1 MLPGCSGCDGITRAT
16 RPRQHHCSSANH
28 VALSLCVQNRKW
40 LTKVFKSLTVDES
53 DRMRKLGDVLSL
65 LPGNRPSCLGTAAIA
80 AAGAATPPGA
90 SRAVALPDMD
100 DDEDDDEEE
109 RARRTLAE
117 DGSVHLTLRKLA
129 ALEELQDLTEGI
141 DNAKNLFIVGAFPAL
156 MQCVLGEEP
165 APFDLPGVLPPSTS
179 SGSSSSDAAAGAGA
193 GAAEPGA
200 AGASAGAGAAAAGNA
215 AVAARA
221 LAEFGPEQFAAPPVQ
236 ARAAEV
242 LATVLQNNPAA
253 QGWALESGCMHALV
267 TALARATLLADSLL
281 LQQQQ
286 QQQQQQQRAEG
297 PSTGAATVSGAEG
310 SAPAAASGAGASL
323 SLARR
328 LEDQLALQT
337 DLLTALSAL
346 SRDNGVAQAALVSGV
361 QTQLPLPA
369 ARAGAAA
376 SSDAPA
382 AAAAAVAGS
391 SAPAEGGVA
400 GTAGEG
406 SFTVQADAATLRQLA
421 AACRA
426 DGQAAAAA
434 TDAPAGAAAAGA
446 TAPVRVSPFQL
457 IAHPLLF
464 WALYCGH
471 PATPSSTAAEAGG
484 AAALPLLLL
493 PASVRSRGRRLVR
506 KCLFFLRHLMHGVHP
521 DAIKAACL
529 AVNPWLLAPGAGS
542 RLHALCAAG
551 GTADAHVTSAASA
564 AAAAGAETGAGAGA
578 ACVFGLE
585 GGGLAPLLLRVLHT
599 LPVGEPAAAPAAGE
613 VAGAAAAST
622 AAGAAASAEGPEADD
637 GDARDAR
644 ENCLHVLLA
653 LTQKSEAGV
662 SVVDDT
668 EKRRVGPGGR
678 PVPAPTRTMQL
689 REEEG
694 GGGGGGG
701 SSAVAGALPA
711 HHAPA
716 AGAVAA
722 PGGDSRAAA
731 RAAGTVAS
739 VPTAAATM
747 IEARRAREAAS
758 AVAAAGGSQP
768 SQARQP
774 TGAVTAGSAAP
785 AVAGLLAAP
794 PANYEPAPAP
804 PAAAA
809 GARATVTLALADGQP
824 EAAAAAAA
832 APSHRPP
839 QERQLHGLNTPS
851 LTLPQRMAALLRGDL
866 AVPESLLAFSAEA
879 KRRAAAASGRAAA
892 ASAAVAAS
900 TAGSGSSDA
909 SSSADAGAT
918 SASVADAT
926 AAAAAEDAEAWQ
938 QDAELYGAEAAL
950 AESVLRRL
958 HTAASVMR
966 ALAGQ
971 GGSA

>member
-1 MLPGCSGCDGITRAT
+1 M
-16 RPRQHHCSSANH
+16 
-28 VALSLCVQNRKW
+28 
-40 LTKVFKSLTVDES
+40 
-53 DRMRKLGDVLSL
+53 
-65 LPGNRPSCLGTAAIA
+65 
-80 AAGAATPPGA
+80 
-90 SRAVALPDMD
+90 

-165 APFDLPGVLPPSTS
+165 AAFDLPGVLPS
-179 SGSSSSDAAAGAGA
+179 SSSSSSSSSDAAAGA
-193 GAAEPGA
+193 AAGA
-200 AGASAGAGAAAAGNA
+200 AGAGDSTAAGNA
-215 AVAARA
+215 VVAARA

-286 QQQQQQQRAEG
+286 AAG
-297 PSTGAATVSGAEG
+297 PSSGAPAAASDAAG
-310 SAPAAASGAGASL
+310 SAFSAASGAGAGL

-361 QTQLPLPA
+361 QTQLPLPVT
-369 ARAGAAA
+369 RTGVAGVA
-376 SSDAPA
+376 DAPA
-382 AAAAAVAGS
+382 ATGAAAAGFAAAVD
-391 SAPAEGGVA
+391 GGVA

-406 SFTVQADAATLRQLA
+406 SFTVEADAATLQQLA
-421 AACRA
+421 AACSA
-426 DGQAAAAA
+426 DGHAAGAVVGAAAG
-434 TDAPAGAAAAGA
+434 TAAAGA
-446 TAPVRVSPFQL
+446 STAPVRVSPFQL

-464 WALYCGH
+464 WALFCGH
-471 PATPSSTAAEAGG
+471 PAPAPAPAAAPSPSASSTAAG
-484 AAALPLLLL
+484 AAAPPLL

-529 AVNPWLLAPGAGS
+529 AVNPWILAPAPGS
-542 RLHALCAAG
+542 RLHALCTAGGSVDADAAG
-551 GTADAHVTSAASA
+551 AASA
-564 AAAAGAETGAGAGA
+564 GATGAAAGTA
-578 ACVFGLE
+578 AARVFGLE
-585 GGGLAPLLLRVLHT
+585 GGGLTPLLLRVLHT
-599 LPVGEPAAAPAAGE
+599 LPVAEPTAAPAAG
-613 VAGAAAAST
+613 VVSADAAAAEGS
-622 AAGAAASAEGPEADD
+622 GARSAPVEGPETDD
-637 GDARDAR
+637 GDSRDAR

-689 REEEG
+689 REGAGSEG
-694 GGGGGGG
+694 AGTG
-701 SSAVAGALPA
+701 VAGALPA
-711 HHAPA
+711 HHAAAAGGAAGSPA
-716 AGAVAA
+716 ATGE
-722 PGGDSRAAA
+722 DSRAAA

-747 IEARRAREAAS
+747 IEARRAREAAAAA
-758 AVAAAGGSQP
+758 AVAVGSQP
-768 SQARQP
+768 PQARQP
-774 TGAVTAGSAAP
+774 ADAVAAGSAAP
-785 AVAGLLAAP
+785 VVAGLLAAP
-794 PANYEPAPAP
+794 PANYEPAPAL

-824 EAAAAAAA
+824 EALAAAAA

-851 LTLPQRMAALLRGDL
+851 LTLPQRMAALLRADL
-866 AVPESLLAFSAEA
+866 AVPESLLAFSDGA

-892 ASAAVAAS
+892 ASAVVTATA
-900 TAGSGSSDA
+900 AGSESRGASD
-909 SSSADAGAT
+909 SA
-918 SASVADAT
+918 AT
-926 AAAAAEDAEAWQ
+926 AAASASAAEATTEAAAESAEAWR

>member
-1 MLPGCSGCDGITRAT
+1 
-16 RPRQHHCSSANH
+16 
-28 VALSLCVQNRKW
+28 
-40 LTKVFKSLTVDES
+40 
-53 DRMRKLGDVLSL
+53 MRKLGDVLSL

-90 SRAVALPDMD
+90 SRAAALPDL

-165 APFDLPGVLPPSTS
+165 APFDLPSVLPPSDS
-179 SGSSSSDAAAGAGA
+179 SIDAAAGAGA
-193 GAAEPGA
+193 
-200 AGASAGAGAAAAGNA
+200 SAAAAGNV

-286 QQQQQQQRAEG
+286 ADSDAAE
-297 PSTGAATVSGAEG
+297 
-310 SAPAAASGAGASL
+310 SAPAAFSGVDAGL

-361 QTQLPLPA
+361 QTQLPLPVT
-369 ARAGAAA
+369 RAGAPASTDAA
-376 SSDAPA
+376 GA
-382 AAAAAVAGS
+382 AGVSAA
-391 SAPAEGGVA
+391 AEGGVA

-406 SFTVQADAATLRQLA
+406 SFTVQVDAATLRQLA

-426 DGQAAAAA
+426 DGLAAGAL
-434 TDAPAGAAAAGA
+434 AGAATSTDAAGA

-464 WALYCGH
+464 WAPFCGH
-471 PATPSSTAAEAGG
+471 PVAAAATPAAPSSSSTAAGG
-484 AAALPLLLL
+484 AGAVGATAPPPLL

-529 AVNPWLLAPGAGS
+529 AVNPWILAPAAGS
-542 RLHALCAAG
+542 RLHALCTPG
-551 GTADAHVTSAASA
+551 GSAEA
-564 AAAAGAETGAGAGA
+564 TPAGA
-578 ACVFGLE
+578 AVAAASTGSGVFGLE

-599 LPVGEPAAAPAAGE
+599 LPVAELTAAP
-613 VAGAAAAST
+613 GAAAGAGWS
-622 AAGAAASAEGPEADD
+622 GAAAAEGPEADD

-689 REEEG
+689 REEV
-694 GGGGGGG
+694 GG
-701 SSAVAGALPA
+701 SGVAGALPA
-711 HHAPA
+711 HHASA
-716 AGAVAA
+716 AGSSAA

-747 IEARRAREAAS
+747 IEARRAREAAA
-758 AVAAAGGSQP
+758 AVAVAGGSQP
-768 SQARQP
+768 PQARQP
-774 TGAVTAGSAAP
+774 ADAVAAGSAAP
-785 AVAGLLAAP
+785 AIAGLLAAP

-809 GARATVTLALADGQP
+809 AAGSRATVTLALADGQP

-832 APSHRPP
+832 AALSHRPP
-839 QERQLHGLNTPS
+839 QERQQLHGLNTPS
-851 LTLPQRMAALLRGDL
+851 LTLPQRMAALLRGGL
-866 AVPESLLAFSAEA
+866 GVPESLLAFSAET

-900 TAGSGSSDA
+900 AAGSESGGASGSA
-909 SSSADAGAT
+909 ATGAT
-918 SASVADAT
+918 SASAAGATAAVAAE
-926 AAAAAEDAEAWQ
+926 AAAAAADDAVEAWR